1 MPNILEAQEGPQT
14 ALLACPA
21 QECFFGGARGGGKTF
36 GILLLFLAFWQRWG
50 GNVQGVIFRRS
61 YPELEGIID
70 YCLELFPQFGAEYS
84 YTKKTWTFPDGATVL
99 LRHLDSKKDASRY
112 QGREFSIILCDEIGA
127 WSDFAPLW
135 MLKACLRNTHGIPSK
150 MVLTG
155 NPGGPGQAAIKE
167 RYIDAGEPYELIPD
181 ENDSNWFRTYIPSRV
196 SDNKILMDSDP
207 KYIERLKMVGADWL
221 VKAWLE
227 GDFNAAPDTYLG
239 GIWDDKR
246 HICKPFEIPDYWKR
260 FRSLDWGFA
269 SPYSVLWYAISPENK
284 IYCYRELYG
293 QGKGR
298 TEGTREDAGTVADKI
313 LELEAKEKHNGVKF
327 LNNPADTSIWMND
340 GRYASIFDIFLEK
353 GVIFSQ
359 ASKGAGSRI
368 NGAQEVI
375 FRLVNDQ
382 FAVFDTCKHFL
393 KHVPIIP
400 TDPKNF
406 EDVDTEALDHDWD
419 SLRYG
424 LMSRQPKSRK
434 PKKNKVIAGSF
445 DWVAKDHVEPE
456 SYNFEAIQR

>member
-1 MPNILEAQEGPQT
+1 MGNYLEPQIGPQS

-21 QECFFGGARGGGKTF
+21 SETFFGGARGGGKTH
-36 GILLLFLAFWQRWG
+36 GLLLDFLNFWQTHG
-50 GNVQGVIFRRS
+50 GHVNGAIFRRS

-70 YCLELFPQFGAEYS
+70 YTLEMFPQFGAVYS
-84 YTKKTWTFPDGATVL
+84 YTQKKWTFPDGAWL
-99 LRHLDSKKDASRY
+99 ILRHLDTKKDAARH
-112 QGREFSIILCDEIGA
+112 QGKQYCYIGVDEIGA
-127 WSDFAPLW
+127 WGDFAPLW
-135 MLKACLRNTHGIPSK
+135 MLKACLRNVHGIPSR

-167 RYIDAGEPYELIPD
+167 RYIDAGKPYELIPD
-181 ENDSNWFRTYIPSRV
+181 DDDENWMRTYIPSRV
-196 SDNKILMDSDP
+196 ADNKILMDNDP
-207 KYIERLKMVGADWL
+207 QYINRLKQVGADWL

-227 GDFNAAPDTYLG
+227 GDFSAAPDTFLG
-239 GIWDDKR
+239 GIWDDER
-246 HICKPFEIPDYWKR
+246 HICKPFTIPDHWKR

-269 SPYSVLWYAISPENK
+269 SPFSCLWYCIDTHGK
-284 IYCYRELYG
+284 VYLYRELYG

-298 TEGTREDAGTVADKI
+298 TEGTREDAGTIADQI
-313 LELEAKEKHNGVKF
+313 LDIEAKERSDGIKF
-327 LNNPADTSIWMND
+327 LNNPADTSIWMED

-353 GVIFSQ
+353 GVIWSK

-375 FRLVNDQ
+375 YRLVNDQ
-382 FAVFDTCKHFL
+382 FAVFSSCKHFL

-434 PKKNKVIAGSF
+434 PKKDKLVEGSF
-445 DWVAKDHVEPE
+445 DWVAHEADNPE
-456 SYNFEAIQR
+456 KNMFGDQI

>member
-1 MPNILEAQEGPQT
+1 MPNILEAQKGPQT
-14 ALLACPA
+14 ALLGCPA
-21 QECFFGGARGGGKTF
+21 QEIFFGGARGGGKTF

-50 GNVQGVIFRRS
+50 GHVQGVIFRRS

-150 MVLTG
+150 MILTG

-167 RYIDAGEPYELIPD
+167 RYIDAGEPYDLIPD
-181 ENDSNWFRTYIPSRV
+181 EDDPTWFRTYIPSRV
-196 SDNKILMDSDP
+196 ADNQILLDSDP
-207 KYIERLKMVGADWL
+207 KYVDRLRQVGADWL

-227 GDFNAAPDTYLG
+227 GDFNAAPDTFLG
-239 GIWDDKR
+239 GIWNDKR
-246 HICKPFEIPDYWKR
+246 HIVEPFEIPDHWTR

-269 SPYSVLWYAISPENK
+269 SPFSVLWYAIDTHGK
-284 IYCYRELYG
+284 IFCYRELYG

-298 TEGTREDAGTVADKI
+298 TEGTREDAGTIAKQI
-313 LELEAKEKHNGVKF
+313 LDLEEREKARGIKF
-327 LNNPADTSIWMND
+327 LNNAADTSIWMDD
-340 GRYASIFDIFLEK
+340 GRYASIFDIFLEND
-353 GVIFSQ
+353 VIWSK

-368 NGAQEVI
+368 NGAQEI
-375 FRLVNDQ
+375 IYRLIHDE
-382 FAVFDTCKHFL
+382 FAVFSTCKHFL

-400 TDPKNF
+400 TDPKNW

-434 PKKNKVIAGSF
+434 PKKAKVIEGSF
-445 DWVAKDHVEPE
+445 DWVATDHKPPE
-456 SYNFEAIQR
+456 SNYFGKQA